1 LNLRFLRPEFWKSE
15 TDDGDSDAGSKQVS
29 IDAMHTGETM
39 SHAIADP
46 AQAVQRPLCV
56 DLDGTLTKV
65 DTLYDSFM
73 LLARKNPRALLQLPG
88 WLAGGKA
95 NLKAHL
101 TRAVTLDVSRLPYN
115 RALLAY
121 LHGQRELGRPIYLA
135 TGADWILAERVAAHL
150 RLFDGILASD
160 GDRNLTGKNKL
171 AKFREFFHNAPFDYI
186 GNAMPDIELLA
197 ASVEPKLANPSMA
210 LRSSVRSRGIRI
222 EQSFHDRAPLVPS
235 VIRAI
240 RVHQWAKNVLIFLPF
255 ILGHKWNLD
264 VARLAW
270 LAFFCFSFCASGT
283 YLINDLLDMEA
294 DRHHLKK
301 RMRPFAAGD
310 LSVLGGLTISA
321 LLIAL
326 SAACASFLPS
336 GFLFWLGMYFACTL
350 AYSFKLKRMVLVD
363 VLALSGLYTVR
374 LLAGGAATTT
384 PISHWLSGFSIFLF
398 LSLAIVKRFAE
409 LRNSLEVGLTPK
421 NGRGYQL
428 SDIEQMRS
436 FGTASAFAAVVVF
449 ANYISSFDVIALYH
463 QPRLLWL
470 VVPLLIL
477 WLCRVWLLASRGELN
492 EDPVVFALTDRM
504 SLVIGAAVAAI
515 ALAAQ

>member
-1 LNLRFLRPEFWKSE
+1 MR
-15 TDDGDSDAGSKQVS
+15 
-29 IDAMHTGETM
+29 
-39 SHAIADP
+39 
-46 AQAVQRPLCV
+46 QAVAQPVQALERPLCV

-65 DTLYDSFM
+65 DTLYDTF
-73 LLARKNPRALLQLPG
+73 LLLVRKNPRALLKLPG

-101 TRAVTLDVSRLPYN
+101 TREVTLDVARLPYN
-115 RALLAY
+115 QALLAY
-121 LHGQRELGRPIYLA
+121 LYSQRELGRPIFLA
-135 TGADWILAERVAAHL
+135 TGADHDLAERVAAHL
-150 RLFDGILASD
+150 GIFDGVLASD
-160 GDRNLTGKNKL
+160 GERNLTGKRKL
-171 AKFREFFHNAPFDYI
+171 AKFREHFGGGQFDYI
-186 GNAMPDIELLA
+186 GNAMPDLELLA

-210 LRSSVRSRGIRI
+210 LRSSLRSRGIHV
-222 EQSFHDRAPLVPS
+222 EQCFKDRAPFLPS

-240 RVHQWAKNVLIFLPF
+240 RVHQWAKNVLILFPF
-255 ILGHKWNLD
+255 ILGHKWNVD
-264 VARLAW
+264 VASLAL

-283 YLINDLLDMEA
+283 YLVNDLLDIEA

-301 RMRPFAAGD
+301 RLRPFAAGD
-310 LSVLGGLTISA
+310 LPVPGGIALSA

-326 SAACASFLPS
+326 SAICAAFLPS
-336 GFLFWLGMYFACTL
+336 AFLFWLGMYFACTL
-350 AYSFKLKRMVLVD
+350 AYTFWLKRVVLVD

-374 LLAGGAATTT
+374 LMAGGAATST

-409 LRNSLEVGLTPK
+409 LQNTLQRGLSPK
-421 NGRGYQL
+421 NGRGYQV

-449 ANYISSFDVIALYH
+449 ANYISSFDVIPLYH

-504 SLVIGAAVAAI
+504 SLMIGAGVAVI
-515 ALAAQ
+515 ALLAQ

>member
-1 LNLRFLRPEFWKSE
+1 MAKGVHIE
-15 TDDGDSDAGSKQVS
+15 
-29 IDAMHTGETM
+29 M
-39 SHAIADP
+39 SHAIIDP
-46 AQAVQRPLCV
+46 AETMQRPLCV

-65 DTLYDSFM
+65 DTLYDTFM
-73 LLARKNPRALLQLPG
+73 LLVRKNPGALLQLPD

-115 RALLAY
+115 QALLDY
-121 LHGQRELGRPIYLA
+121 LQGQREQGRPIFLA
-135 TGADWILAERVAAHL
+135 TGADRELAERVAAHL
-150 RLFDGILASD
+150 GIFDGVLASD
-160 GDRNLTGKNKL
+160 GSRNLTGMRKL
-171 AKFREFFHNAPFDYI
+171 ARFREFFAGGQFDYI
-186 GNAMPDIELLA
+186 GNAMADLELLA
-197 ASVEPKLANPSMA
+197 ASVEPKTANPSMA
-210 LRSSVRSRGIRI
+210 LRNSLKSRGIRVDQCF
-222 EQSFHDRAPLVPS
+222 EDRAPFFPS

-240 RVHQWAKNVLIFLPF
+240 RVHQWAKNALIFIPF

-264 VARLAW
+264 VARLAI

-283 YLINDLLDMEA
+283 YLVNDLLDMES

-310 LSVLGGLTISA
+310 LPVVSGLAISA

-326 SAACASFLPS
+326 SAVCAAFLPRA
-336 GFLFWLGMYFACTL
+336 FLVWLGVYFACTL
-350 AYSFKLKRMVLVD
+350 AYTFWLKRIVLVD

-384 PISHWLSGFSIFLF
+384 PISHWLSGLSIFLF

-409 LRNSLEVGLTPK
+409 LQNTLQGGLTPK

-428 SDIEQMRS
+428 SDLEQMRS

-470 VVPLLIL
+470 VVPFLIL
-477 WLCRVWLLASRGELN
+477 WLCRVWLLAARGELN

-504 SLVIGAAVAAI
+504 SLLIGAAVAAI
-515 ALAAQ
+515 ALLAQ

>member
-1 LNLRFLRPEFWKSE
+1 MRE
-15 TDDGDSDAGSKQVS
+15 TNGKPG
-29 IDAMHTGETM
+29 
-39 SHAIADP
+39 SHAVTDR

-73 LLARKNPRALLQLPG
+73 LLVRKNPRALLQLPG

-101 TRAVTLDVSRLPYN
+101 TQAASLDVTRLPYN
-115 RALLAY
+115 QELLAY
-121 LHGQRELGRPIYLA
+121 MHIQREMGRPIFLA
-135 TGADWILAERVAAHL
+135 TGADRALAERVATHL
-150 RLFDGILASD
+150 GLFDGVLASD
-160 GDRNLTGKNKL
+160 GATNLTGKTKL
-171 AKFREFFHNAPFDYI
+171 AKFRQYFNNCDFDYV
-186 GNAMPDIELLA
+186 GNAMPDLELLA

-210 LRSSVRSRGIRI
+210 LRSSLRSRGVTV
-222 EQSFHDRAPLVPS
+222 EQCFTDRAPFIPS

-255 ILGHKWNLD
+255 ILGHKWNLN
-264 VARLAW
+264 VALSAL

-283 YLINDLLDMEA
+283 YLVNDLLDMDA

-310 LSVLGGLTISA
+310 LSVLAGLGISA
-321 LLIAL
+321 LLIVL
-326 SAACASFLPS
+326 SSVCLLFLPLAFTAWM
-336 GFLFWLGMYFACTL
+336 GIYFASTL
-350 AYSFKLKRMVLVD
+350 AYSLYFKRMVLLD

-374 LLAGGAATTT
+374 LLAGGAATST

-409 LRNSLEVGLTPK
+409 LQSTLQDGLTPK

-436 FGTASAFAAVVVF
+436 FGTASAFASVVVF
-449 ANYISSFDVIALYH
+449 ANYISGFDVIALYH

-470 VVPLLIL
+470 IMPLLIL
-477 WLCRVWLLASRGELN
+477 WLCRVWLLASRGDLN

-504 SLVIGAAVAAI
+504 SLLIGAAVAVI
-515 ALAAQ
+515 ALLAQ

>member
-1 LNLRFLRPEFWKSE
+1 MMS
-15 TDDGDSDAGSKQVS
+15 QVLVQ
-29 IDAMHTGETM
+29 
-39 SHAIADP
+39 P
-46 AQAVQRPLCV
+46 ASALQRPLCV

-65 DTLYDSFM
+65 DTLYDTFM
-73 LLARKNPRALLQLPG
+73 LLVRKNPRALVHLPG

-101 TRAVTLDVSRLPYN
+101 TKAVTLDVTRLPYN
-115 RALLAY
+115 QDLLAY
-121 LHGQRELGRPIYLA
+121 LHSQRELGRPIFLA
-135 TGADWILAERVAAHL
+135 TGADRELAERVAAHL
-150 RLFDGILASD
+150 GIFDGVLASD
-160 GDRNLTGKNKL
+160 GARNLTGKRKL
-171 AKFREFFHNAPFDYI
+171 ARFREHFAGGEFDYI
-186 GNAMPDIELLA
+186 GNAMPDLELLA
-197 ASVEPKLANPSMA
+197 ASVEPKVANPSLA
-210 LRSSVRSRGIRI
+210 LRSSLRSRGVRVDQCF
-222 EQSFHDRAPLVPS
+222 EDRAPILPS
-235 VIRAI
+235 IIRAI
-240 RVHQWAKNVLIFLPF
+240 RVHQWAKNALIFIPV
-255 ILGHKWNLD
+255 IVGHRWSLD
-264 VARLAW
+264 AARQAL

-283 YLINDLLDMEA
+283 YLVNDLLDIEA

-310 LSVLGGLTISA
+310 LPVVGGLAMSA

-326 SAACASFLPS
+326 SAVCAIFLPNA
-336 GFLFWLGMYFACTL
+336 FLAWLAIYFACTL
-350 AYSFKLKRMVLVD
+350 AYTFWLKRLVLVD

-374 LLAGGAATTT
+374 LMAGGAATST

-409 LRNSLEVGLTPK
+409 LQNTLQGGLTPK

-449 ANYISSFDVIALYH
+449 ANYISSFDVMALYH

-477 WLCRVWLLASRGELN
+477 WLCRVWLLAARGELN
-492 EDPVVFALTDRM
+492 EDPVVFAVTDRM
-504 SLVIGAAVAAI
+504 SLLIGVCVAAI
-515 ALAAQ
+515 ALLAQ

>member
-1 LNLRFLRPEFWKSE
+1 VEE
-15 TDDGDSDAGSKQVS
+15 TFEPV
-29 IDAMHTGETM
+29 
-39 SHAIADP
+39 SHAIAGY

-65 DTLYDSFM
+65 DTLYDTFM
-73 LLARKNPRALLQLPG
+73 LMVRKNPRALLQLPG

-101 TRAVTLDVSRLPYN
+101 TNTVSLDVTRLPYN
-115 RALLAY
+115 QALLGY
-121 LHGQRELGRPIYLA
+121 LHVQREHGRPIFLA
-135 TGADWILAERVAAHL
+135 TGADRQLAERVAAHL
-150 RLFDGILASD
+150 GLFDGVLASD
-160 GDRNLTGKNKL
+160 GASNLTGKTKL
-171 AKFREFFHNAPFDYI
+171 AKFRQFFSNGAFDYI
-186 GNAMPDIELLA
+186 GNAMPDLELLA
-197 ASVEPKLANPSMA
+197 ASVEPKLANPSGV
-210 LRSSVRSRGIRI
+210 LRGSLRSRGIRV
-222 EQSFHDRAPLVPS
+222 EQSFNDRAPFLPS
-235 VIRAI
+235 AIRAI

-264 VARLAW
+264 VARLAF
-270 LAFFCFSFCASGT
+270 LAFLCFSFCASST

-310 LSVLGGLTISA
+310 LSVLAGLGISA
-321 LLIAL
+321 LLIVL
-326 SAACASFLPS
+326 SVGCLLFLP
-336 GFLFWLGMYFACTL
+336 GAFAELLGVYFLTTL
-350 AYSFKLKRMVLVD
+350 AYTFYFKRMVLLD
-363 VLALSGLYTVR
+363 VLALSGLYTLR
-374 LLAGGAATTT
+374 LLAGGAATST

-398 LSLAIVKRFAE
+398 LSLAIVKRFSE
-409 LRNSLEVGLTPK
+409 LQNTLQGGLTPK

-449 ANYISSFDVIALYH
+449 ANYISGFDVIALYH

-470 VVPLLIL
+470 VMPLLIL

-504 SLVIGAAVAAI
+504 SLLIGAGVALI
-515 ALAAQ
+515 ALLAQ

>member
-1 LNLRFLRPEFWKSE
+1 
-15 TDDGDSDAGSKQVS
+15 
-29 IDAMHTGETM
+29 M
-39 SHAIADP
+39 SQAIAHP
-46 AQAVQRPLCV
+46 APDLQRPLCV

-65 DTLYDSFM
+65 DTLYDTFM
-73 LLARKNPRALLQLPG
+73 LLARKNPRALVQVPG

-101 TRAVTLDVSRLPYN
+101 TRAVSLDVSRLPYN
-115 RALLAY
+115 QALLNY
-121 LHGQRELGRPIYLA
+121 LHQQRDLGRPIYLA
-135 TGADWILAERVAAHL
+135 TGADRELAERVATHL
-150 RLFDGILASD
+150 GLFDGVLASD
-160 GDRNLTGKNKL
+160 GARNLTGKRKL
-171 AKFREFFHNAPFDYI
+171 AKFREHFPGGQFDYI
-186 GNAMPDIELLA
+186 GNAMPDLELLA
-197 ASVEPKLANPSMA
+197 ASVEPGLANPSMA
-210 LRSSVRSRGIRI
+210 LRNSLRARGIRV
-222 EQSFHDRAPLVPS
+222 EQCFEDRAPFLPS

-240 RVHQWAKNVLIFLPF
+240 RVHQWAKNVLIYLPF

-264 VARLAW
+264 VARLAL

-283 YLINDLLDMEA
+283 YLVKDLLDIEA
-294 DRHHLKK
+294 DRHHFKK

-310 LSVLGGLTISA
+310 LSVPGGLAISA

-326 SAACASFLPS
+326 SALCAAFLPRA
-336 GFLFWLGMYFACTL
+336 FLVWLAMYFASTL
-350 AYSFKLKRMVLVD
+350 LYSFWLKRMVLVD

-409 LRNSLEVGLTPK
+409 LQNTLEGGLTPK

-428 SDIEQMRS
+428 SDIEQMRA

-492 EDPVVFALTDRM
+492 EDPVVFALTDRQ
-504 SLVIGAAVAAI
+504 SLLIGAGVAVI
-515 ALAAQ
+515 ALLAQ

>member
-1 LNLRFLRPEFWKSE
+1 
-15 TDDGDSDAGSKQVS
+15 
-29 IDAMHTGETM
+29 M
-39 SHAIADP
+39 SHAVADP
-46 AQAVQRPLCV
+46 AQDLQRPLCV

-65 DTLYDSFM
+65 DTLYDTFM
-73 LLARKNPRALLQLPG
+73 LLVRKNPWALLHLPA

-115 RALLAY
+115 QALLAY
-121 LHGQRELGRPIYLA
+121 LHNQRELGRPIYLA
-135 TGADWILAERVAAHL
+135 TGADRQLAERVAAHL
-150 RLFDGILASD
+150 GLFDGILASD
-160 GDRNLTGKNKL
+160 GARNLTGKHKL
-171 AKFREFFHNAPFDYI
+171 AKFREFFPAGQFDYI
-186 GNAMPDIELLA
+186 GNAMPDLELLA

-210 LRSSVRSRGIRI
+210 LRSSLRSRGIRVD
-222 EQSFHDRAPLVPS
+222 QCFHDRAPIGPS
-235 VIRAI
+235 MIRAV

-264 VARLAW
+264 VARLAL

-283 YLINDLLDMEA
+283 YLVNDLLDMEA

-310 LSVLGGLTISA
+310 LPVPGGLAISA
-321 LLIAL
+321 ALIAL
-326 SAACASFLPS
+326 SAVCAAFLPRA
-336 GFLFWLGMYFACTL
+336 FLIWLGMYFACTL
-350 AYSFKLKRMVLVD
+350 AYTFKLKSMVLVD
-363 VLALSGLYTVR
+363 VLALSGLYTLR

-409 LRNSLEVGLTPK
+409 LQNTLEGGLTPK
-421 NGRGYQL
+421 SGRGYQL

-449 ANYISSFDVIALYH
+449 ANYISSFDVMALYH

-470 VVPLLIL
+470 DVPLLIL
-477 WLCRVWLLASRGELN
+477 WLSRVWLLASRGELN

-504 SLVIGAAVAAI
+504 SLVIGAGVAVI
-515 ALAAQ
+515 ALLAQ

>member
-1 LNLRFLRPEFWKSE
+1 MFERPGFK
-15 TDDGDSDAGSKQVS
+15 T
-29 IDAMHTGETM
+29 TGEVM
-39 SHAIADP
+39 SQLLAQP
-46 AQAVQRPLCV
+46 ASALQRPLCV

-65 DTLYDSFM
+65 DTLYDTFM
-73 LLARKNPRALLQLPG
+73 LLVRRNPRALVHLPG

-101 TRAVTLDVSRLPYN
+101 TKAVTLDVTRLPYN
-115 RALLAY
+115 QELLAY
-121 LHGQRELGRPIYLA
+121 LHAQRELGRPIFLA
-135 TGADWILAERVAAHL
+135 TGADRELAERVAAHL
-150 RLFDGILASD
+150 GIFDGVLASD
-160 GDRNLTGKNKL
+160 GAHNLTGKRKL
-171 AKFREFFHNAPFDYI
+171 ARFREHFAGGEFDYI
-186 GNAMPDIELLA
+186 GNAMPDLELLA
-197 ASVEPKLANPSMA
+197 ASVAPKVANPSLA
-210 LRSSVRSRGIRI
+210 LRSSLRSRGVRVDQCF
-222 EQSFHDRAPLVPS
+222 EDRAPILPS
-235 VIRAI
+235 IIRAI
-240 RVHQWAKNVLIFLPF
+240 RVHQWAKNVLIFIPV
-255 ILGHKWNLD
+255 IVGHRWSLD
-264 VARLAW
+264 AARLAL
-270 LAFFCFSFCASGT
+270 LAFFCFSMCASGT
-283 YLINDLLDMEA
+283 YLVNDLLDIEA

-301 RMRPFAAGD
+301 RTRPFAAGD
-310 LSVLGGLTISA
+310 LPVVGGLALSA

-326 SAACASFLPS
+326 SAVCAVFLPAA
-336 GFLFWLGMYFACTL
+336 FLVWLGIYFACTL
-350 AYSFKLKRMVLVD
+350 AYTFWLKRVVLVD

-374 LLAGGAATTT
+374 LMAGGAATST

-409 LRNSLEVGLTPK
+409 LQNTLQGGLTPK

-449 ANYISSFDVIALYH
+449 ANYISSFDVMALYH

-504 SLVIGAAVAAI
+504 SLLIGVAVAVI
-515 ALAAQ
+515 ALLAQ